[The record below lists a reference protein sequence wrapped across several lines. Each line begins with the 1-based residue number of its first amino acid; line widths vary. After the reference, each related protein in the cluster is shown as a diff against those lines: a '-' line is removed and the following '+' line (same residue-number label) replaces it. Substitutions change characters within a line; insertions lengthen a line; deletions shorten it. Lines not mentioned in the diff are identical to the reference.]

1 MCKCDPMLLTCPS
14 RPVGQTDQSGPP
26 VFLSDLQLS
35 PLWLPSLLRLLFL
48 PPHFPPPQVPILL
61 LGHEE
66 LVLDEHPVGE
76 LQKH

>member
-1 MCKCDPMLLTCPS
+1 MLLTCPS

-48 PPHFPPPQVPILL
+48 PPHFPPPWVPILL